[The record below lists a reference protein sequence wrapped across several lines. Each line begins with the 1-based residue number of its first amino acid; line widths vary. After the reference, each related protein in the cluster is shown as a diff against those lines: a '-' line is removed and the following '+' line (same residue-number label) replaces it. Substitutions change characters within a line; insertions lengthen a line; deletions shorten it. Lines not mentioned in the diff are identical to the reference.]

1 MDGLNGN
8 TTRKTGRPRL
18 RLMEDVYEDLRKVKV
33 KGWGEKM
40 KNREEWRRIV
50 QEAKAHPEL

>member
-1 MDGLNGN
+1 M
-8 TTRKTGRPRL
+8 
-18 RLMEDVYEDLRKVKV
+18 KV
-33 KGWGEKM
+33 KGWGRKM